1 MIFENLDKKFIKSY
15 IRLYKGKKS
24 NLLKIS
30 KDIKKIYYM
39 YNEIVSFNL
48 KYANYIQIIGFSIHP
63 LENFNNEAGDY
74 FSFTNE
80 KDSEIFAFVLTF
92 PTSVYQVDD
101 RYIKIYENSSELLV
115 FKSLGNLYKRNWICS
130 VTNCMF
136 NQEGDLTFRYEIVSE
151 LKKFCENLVEYDI

>member
-24 NLLKIS
+24 NLLNIS

-39 YNEIVSFNL
+39 YNEIVRFNL
-48 KYANYIQIIGFSIHP
+48 KYTNYIQIIGFSIHP
-63 LENFNNEAGDY
+63 LENFNNEVGDY
-74 FSFTNE
+74 FSFTNK
-80 KDSEIFAFVLTF
+80 KDFEIFAFALSF
-92 PTSVYQVDD
+92 QRSLYQVEN

-130 VTNCMF
+130 VTNRMF
-136 NQEGDLTFRYEIVSE
+136 NDEGDLPFPYEIVNE
-151 LKKFCENLVEYDI
+151 LKNFCENLVDRL